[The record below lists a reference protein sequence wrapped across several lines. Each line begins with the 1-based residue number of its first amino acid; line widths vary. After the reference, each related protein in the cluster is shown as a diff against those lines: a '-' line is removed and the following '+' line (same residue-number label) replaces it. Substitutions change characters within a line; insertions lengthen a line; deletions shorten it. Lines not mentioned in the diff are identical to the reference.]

1 MMKDDRALAL
11 RRAIAEIRV
20 KLDRWV
26 ILYETDQFTETVG
39 DLAGYILQGDPQTID
54 AQLQGITECI
64 SIYPS
69 PCGQIIIN
77 WR

>member
-1 MMKDDRALAL
+1 MKDDRALAL
-11 RRAIAEIRV
+11 RSAIDEIRV

-26 ILYETDQFTETVG
+26 ILYETAQFTETVG
-39 DLAGYILQGDPQTID
+39 DLAGYILQSDPQTIN
-54 AQLQGITECI
+54 AQLQGITERI
-64 SIYPS
+64 SIHPG